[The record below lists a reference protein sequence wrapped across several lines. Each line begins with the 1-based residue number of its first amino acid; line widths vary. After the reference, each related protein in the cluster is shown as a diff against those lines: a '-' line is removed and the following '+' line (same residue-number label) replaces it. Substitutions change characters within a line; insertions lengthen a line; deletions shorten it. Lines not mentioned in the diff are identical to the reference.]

1 LLEWSRF
8 VDILDIV
15 EDVVVVEVA
24 DVGPELQGEEGK
36 GDKLIW
42 VQIVWEGIAL
52 VKRWGRSQDRETN
65 VVDRWLEVVENT
77 KGQDRKNMSNLKGA
91 EKVLVRCNMRMRW
104 INPAS

>member
-24 DVGPELQGEEGK
+24 DIGPELQGEEGK

-42 VQIVWEGIAL
+42 VQ
-52 VKRWGRSQDRETN
+52 
-65 VVDRWLEVVENT
+65 
-77 KGQDRKNMSNLKGA
+77 
-91 EKVLVRCNMRMRW
+91 KV
-104 INPAS
+104 